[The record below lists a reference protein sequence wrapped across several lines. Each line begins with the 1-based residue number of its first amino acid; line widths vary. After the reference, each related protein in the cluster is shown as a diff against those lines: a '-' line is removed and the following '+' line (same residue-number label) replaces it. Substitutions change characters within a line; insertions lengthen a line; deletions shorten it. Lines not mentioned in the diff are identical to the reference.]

1 VTDASFFAARTLAF
15 FIISL
20 SKERVIFCFIVILLY
35 KNVTRNLRVTQFNLE
50 SQPFDFPTKNAGF
63 GFGLS
68 SGRRLRVDPE
78 RRFFTPPSK
87 VELGATEWAK
97 FQCFRSEL
105 IGLVLHCDPAL
116 PMPNPNSF
124 SFSEAILIGFY
135 LLLWYVLGMIRFKKI
150 PEDIHQKID
159 LLTDLFMGDSNIIF
173 AYLFGG
179 LVRDKRKPLSDVDL
193 GIYVKNIKGLNYL
206 TLFSKISQIL
216 CTDEIDLVVLN
227 SAPISLAGRS
237 LQKRKILIDKD
248 PFLRHKYESR
258 ILREFFD
265 FTIKEKEILHRRYG
279 IG

>member
-1 VTDASFFAARTLAF
+1 
-15 FIISL
+15 
-20 SKERVIFCFIVILLY
+20 
-35 KNVTRNLRVTQFNLE
+35 
-50 SQPFDFPTKNAGF
+50 
-63 GFGLS
+63 
-68 SGRRLRVDPE
+68 
-78 RRFFTPPSK
+78 
-87 VELGATEWAK
+87 
-97 FQCFRSEL
+97 
-105 IGLVLHCDPAL
+105 
-116 PMPNPNSF
+116 
-124 SFSEAILIGFY
+124 
-135 LLLWYVLGMIRFKKI
+135 MIRFKKI

-159 LLTDLFMGDSNIIF
+159 LLTDLFMEDSNIIF

-179 LVRDKRKPLSDVDL
+179 LARNKRRPLSDVDL

-206 TLFSKISQIL
+206 SLFSKISKIL